1 MNQMLILLVAG
12 QDEKTISQFSEKLL
26 FICTFIKIFSKSTYV
41 IVFNPSRP
49 DPGRRDRIKS

>member
-1 MNQMLILLVAG
+1 MLILLVAG